1 MNKSI
6 GKSTDQP
13 KEAPEDGA
21 RRFATARSWE
31 TWLGK
36 HHESSDGLWLL
47 ISRPGAEKGSVSYP
61 EALEVAL
68 CHGWIDGQRKAD
80 DAQFYLQRFSPRTAK
95 SIWSKINRD
104 KALALI
110 ASGQMKPAGLKEV
123 ERAQADGRWDK
134 AYDGARSI
142 AVPDDLQAALAAEP
156 TAAAFFK
163 TLSGQNRYAVLFR
176 IHHAKKPETRARR
189 IQTFVQML
197 ARHETLHP

>member
-1 MNKSI
+1 MVKPTSLAE
-6 GKSTDQP
+6 P
-13 KEAPEDGA
+13 EATLPFETA
-21 RRFATARSWE
+21 AAWRRWLAKNHAKAT
-31 TWLGK
+31 
-36 HHESSDGLWLL
+36 GLWMRLAKAGAGVAS
-47 ISRPGAEKGSVSYP
+47 ISYADAIEI
-61 EALEVAL
+61 AL

-110 ASGQMKPAGLKEV
+110 ASGKMKPAGLKEV

-134 AYDGARSI
+134 AYDGSRNI

-163 TLSGQNRYAVLFR
+163 TLSSQNRYAVLFR